1 MQTLSIIK
9 RNIKFCVTSVTFF
22 ITIIAMPL
30 IQVLILTMVTKNFPK
45 LKVNGEITG
54 LVQTVT
60 LYKGVILTQQQYMI
74 SAIMVTFLLLAGTL
88 IAEQIIND
96 RQENTLMRIFTS
108 PVSKGS
114 LLFGYLASTALI
126 ILFQA
131 VLIISFSRFA
141 VGLDWGKSVAG
152 IVMVTLAA
160 VFVSTALAFMISAI
174 FKSPKTAVGVSSM
187 IIIAM
192 SFLSGY
198 FSGDPANTEGLAG
211 IFQKFTLPYY
221 IIGGYVRIMQ
231 NDSVGNIINILFVPI
246 AAGIIMLALG
256 GFFYRRENF
265 YE

>member
-1 MQTLSIIK
+1 
-9 RNIKFCVTSVTFF
+9 
-22 ITIIAMPL
+22 
-30 IQVLILTMVTKNFPK
+30 
-45 LKVNGEITG
+45 
-54 LVQTVT
+54 
-60 LYKGVILTQQQYMI
+60 
-74 SAIMVTFLLLAGTL
+74 
-88 IAEQIIND
+88 
-96 RQENTLMRIFTS
+96 MRIFTS

-141 VGLDWGKSVAG
+141 IGLDWGKSVAG